1 MHEIHLSAKEPQ
13 NQRSHTK
20 EISKHTTSRKK
31 TSASSTASRTVPLA
45 RYVEKCWLSGVK
57 LEPQTKENKRLILW
71 LFLTS
76 ANARLRGWQRTAEL
90 KKHTV
95 NTELQFWTKAA
106 TRWQSLLSRL
116 LGQPIDNDTF
126 KTKEQGFLQ
135 T

>member
-1 MHEIHLSAKEPQ
+1 MS
-13 NQRSHTK
+13 
-20 EISKHTTSRKK
+20 
-31 TSASSTASRTVPLA
+31 
-45 RYVEKCWLSGVK
+45 
-57 LEPQTKENKRLILW
+57 NK
-71 LFLTS
+71 F